1 MLYRIARFVSF
12 SRVSNKINYVHV
24 SIILSS
30 IFCTDVIMDMLGNFK
45 MRQIITENYQSSK
58 EPKLVELAIRQAR
71 YAHSHTHT

>member
-1 MLYRIARFVSF
+1 MLYRIAGFISF

-24 SIILSS
+24 SISP